1 MAGRRTRKNCPFCN
15 HPDRDNLE
23 QQIRTGIL
31 ATDDLDRDQGWA
43 SGTAH
48 RHMRRHS
55 GEYHNNS
62 NHDCPICTHPERAE
76 IESAILDGAA
86 TITDFAY
93 ELDVDESVV
102 SHHLE
107 KHIQPLIKAAAKVEM
122 IPTAIQSTRDSLMK
136 IEKNMNRLDGI
147 FTLHLDALEAQYI
160 ETPDLISPKDIDLAV
175 RLHREIRE
183 TLNELAKWMDK
194 MEVIDKSES
203 VNVITVIQA
212 HFAEKAP
219 EEWRVLRNAL
229 AEAGVLEE

>member
-15 HPDRDNLE
+15 HPERDSVE
-23 QQIRTGIL
+23 QQVRTGIIDP
-31 ATDDLDRDQGWA
+31 ADFDRDQGWA
-43 SGTAH
+43 SGTTH

-62 NHDCPICTHPERAE
+62 NEDCPICTHADRAD
-76 IESAILDGAA
+76 IESSIIDGMA
-86 TITDFAY
+86 TIEDFSY
-93 ELDVDESVV
+93 ELGIEPSVI

-107 KHIQPLIKAAAKVEM
+107 KHIKPLIKAAAKIEM
-122 IPTAIQSTRDSLMK
+122 VPTVIQSTRDSLMK
-136 IEKNMNRLDGI
+136 IEKNMNRLDSI
-147 FTLHLDALEAQYI
+147 FTLHLDGLEAAFI
-160 ETPDLISPKDIDLAV
+160 ETPEMISPKDIDLAV

-194 MEVIDKSES
+194 MQDIDKSES

-212 HFAEKAP
+212 HFAEKSP